1 MIAFFICQGGGNL
14 VSTLRKSYSL
24 SDLSEPDV
32 HRGQDEVDE
41 IIYGRS
47 NQVIQYRQMPPSTQ
61 RYIKTRMQNQNMI
74 HSNGINRS
82 SSTNRTVDVY
92 YEDGMS
98 RSSDN
103 YEYVLCS
110 YLSLGYEINFL
121 YVY

>member
-1 MIAFFICQGGGNL
+1 M
-14 VSTLRKSYSL
+14 
-24 SDLSEPDV
+24 
-32 HRGQDEVDE
+32 HRRQDEVDA

-74 HSNGINRS
+74 HSNGMNRS

-98 RSSDN
+98 RSSGN
-103 YEYVLCS
+103 YEYVLNV
-110 YLSLGYEINFL
+110 LISLAFEINFFL
-121 YVY
+121 TFIQILQLH